1 MHLQFP
7 GMGDLMGE
15 GPRAGV
21 KPIKKELGLGRPHA
35 CRQCPGKLDAAPEA
49 GLGVPGTTPGN
60 TGLKILSRKTHSLGY
75 LRMQP

>member
-21 KPIKKELGLGRPHA
+21 KPIKKELGLGQPHA
-35 CRQCPGKLDAAPEA
+35 CRQCPGKLDAALRLDWGCGGPP
-49 GLGVPGTTPGN
+49 LG
-60 TGLKILSRKTHSLGY
+60 ILA
-75 LRMQP
+75 